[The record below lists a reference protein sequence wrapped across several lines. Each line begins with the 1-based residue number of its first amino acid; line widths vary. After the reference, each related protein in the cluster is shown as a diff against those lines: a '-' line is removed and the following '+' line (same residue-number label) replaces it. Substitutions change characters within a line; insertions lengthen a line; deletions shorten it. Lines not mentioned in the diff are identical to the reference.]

1 MQAEIQLDVMVV
13 KGNYTLT
20 TFFQRGEGPFTI
32 VLKNVVARG
41 NASVGVERDGKIR
54 TQDIA
59 MDIGF
64 RNMTMNFENLGKF
77 NHQINLSHRNSN
89 YFSLAKGFLGS
100 VFQSIINGAPNL
112 VFDSM
117 KPFLLQEAYQR
128 LRTEIDGNIDKVA
141 AGYRLPNSIS
151 PLDMAIAEARKK
163 LRSAG
168 FDPYRLQDYNH
179 TVGLI
184 AMKLTNT
191 WITGASSFYRVGD
204 IILGLDNNTMTIGKR
219 NCAFYFF
226 GLVE

>member
-1 MQAEIQLDVMVV
+1 MVV
-13 KGNYTLT
+13 KGNYTLSAI
-20 TFFQRGEGPFTI
+20 FQKGEGPFTI
-32 VLKNVVARG
+32 LLKNVVAKG

-59 MDIGF
+59 MDLAF
-64 RNMTMNFENLGKF
+64 SNMTMNFENLGRFK
-77 NHQINLSHRNSN
+77 HQIDFSYHNANNL
-89 YFSLAKGFLGS
+89 SLAKGFLGS
-100 VFQSIINGAPNL
+100 VFQSIVNGAPNL

-117 KPFLLQEAYQR
+117 KPFLLQEAYQK

-141 AGYRLPNSIS
+141 ADYRLPNSIS

-168 FDPYRLQDYNH
+168 FDPYRLQNYNH

-184 AMKLTNT
+184 AMKLSNT

-204 IILGLDNNTMTIGKR
+204 IILGLDNNTMTIGEK
-219 NCAFYFF
+219 N
-226 GLVE
+226 